1 MTDEEKKRRQK
12 NRQRKTAGFGGFLS
26 EKTMRL
32 LSNLFFLKEDLLDN
46 LSMIC
51 FVQNRG
57 IIQRGSYYQEV
68 LRPWKLFLLLRS

>member
-1 MTDEEKKRRQK
+1 MTDEEKKRRKK

-51 FVQNRG
+51 NVQNRG
-57 IIQRGSYYQEV
+57 IIQRGSYQPEV
-68 LRPWKLFLLLRS
+68 LRPWKLFLLSKN

>member
-1 MTDEEKKRRQK
+1 MTDRRKKGDKKTSKEKPPVS
-12 NRQRKTAGFGGFLS
+12 AVSLS
-26 EKTMRL
+26 EKTMIL

-51 FVQNRG
+51 NVQNRG